1 MKKLTFA
8 VFSCLAFMLGTN
20 DTKAQAIKVGVFDI
34 DLMVQA
40 MPTYRQQVDSLV
52 QIYERDSLGA
62 EYEYNQ
68 SEYQRLD
75 STYKLDSALVAQGKK
90 TQAQLNFTTDKRR
103 EVGLNLVYWQQIA
116 RNKSDAKRN
125 SLAQPL
131 YNAVINAYKKVLER
145 KKYNVILKPQ
155 TYEAGFAIDNIFISV
170 ARELQLTTLPQQ
182 LLQMGDDPDAGKQP
196 ATSKPA
202 TGGNK
207 PVPVGNK
214 PKTN

>member
-8 VFSCLAFMLGTN
+8 VFSCLAFMLAIN
-20 DTKAQAIKVGVFDI
+20 DTKAQTIKVGVFDI
-34 DLMVQA
+34 DVMVQA
-40 MPTYRQQVDSLV
+40 MPNYRQVDSLV
-52 QIYERDSLGA
+52 QIFERDSLGA

-75 STYKLDSALVAQGKK
+75 STYKADSALVAQGKK
-90 TQAQLNFTTDKRR
+90 SQTQLNFTIDKRR

-116 RNKSDAKRN
+116 RNKSDGKR
-125 SLAQPL
+125 SQIAQPL
-131 YNAVINAYKKVLER
+131 YNQVITAYKKVLDR

-155 TYEAGFAIDNIFISV
+155 TYEAGFAIDNIFLSV
-170 ARELQLTTLPQQ
+170 ARELKLTSLPQQ
-182 LLQMGDDPDAGKQP
+182 LLQLGDDPDAGKQP

-207 PVPVGNK
+207 LPAGNK